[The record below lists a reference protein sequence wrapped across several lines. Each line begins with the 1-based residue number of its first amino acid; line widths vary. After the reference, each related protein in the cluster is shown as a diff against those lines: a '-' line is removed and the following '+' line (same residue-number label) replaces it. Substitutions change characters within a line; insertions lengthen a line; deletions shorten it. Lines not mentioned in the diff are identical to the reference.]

1 MFVVNFV
8 GGIKKV
14 PAGEETEKKFGGRF
28 VLFKFI
34 FRVSLCGRS
43 VPNKIKSRR
52 TWIYDFFHWQ

>member
-14 PAGEETEKKFGGRF
+14 PAGEETEKTFGGRF

-34 FRVSLCGRS
+34 F
-43 VPNKIKSRR
+43 
-52 TWIYDFFHWQ
+52 